1 MKGER
6 YLTKAHQYALVH
18 ERGKSWAG
26 SRLVLKAVPNGLV
39 FSRYGFSVSH
49 RVGKAV
55 TRNRIKRRLR
65 EILRAAPLA
74 PGWDIVWVA
83 RLRAAGAGY
92 AELEEEVGC
101 LLSRAG
107 LILTYEKVCLKA
119 D

>member
-6 YLTKAHQYALVH
+6 YLTKAHQYALVR
-18 ERGKSWAG
+18 ERGKSWVG
-26 SRLVLKAVPNGLV
+26 SRLVLKAVPNGLTLP
-39 FSRYGFSVSH
+39 RYGFSVSH

-65 EILRAAPLA
+65 EIMRAAPLA
-74 PGWDIVWVA
+74 PGWDMVWVA
-83 RLRAAGAGY
+83 RSRAAGAGY
-92 AELEEEVGC
+92 VELKEEVEG

-107 LILTYEKVCLKA
+107 LKLTYEKVCLEA